1 MRRRTQSSWRTEG
14 FDYTGKVDVMK
25 RFSRLFIAAAAM
37 LVMASPLAA
46 QTSSGIVN
54 SLEVKR
60 LITDG
65 TPAANATLAKH
76 FAALADKYAAEAASH
91 RVMASA
97 YSGNPNHSLGGSM
110 GLHCRALAQLATD
123 SEKTAREMVTYHT
136 NLAAGAAP
144 EPPKNAAA
152 FDAGKGAPAP
162 TPEEVKRL
170 AAAAHTSSDHH
181 ALEEYFLTLAKQ
193 KTAEATAHA
202 TMANSYRVSG
212 QRRGSEFAAMHC
224 DSLAKQ
230 ARDAAKEATASAELH
245 RQLANVG

>member
-1 MRRRTQSSWRTEG
+1 
-14 FDYTGKVDVMK
+14 MK
-25 RFSRLFIAAAAM
+25 RFSCLLIGCAAV

-46 QTSSGIVN
+46 QTSSGVLN

-60 LITDG
+60 LVTEG

-76 FAALADKYAAEAASH
+76 FAALADKYAAEAAAH
-91 RVMASA
+91 NVMASA
-97 YSGNPNHSLGGSM
+97 YSGNRNHSLGGSM
-110 GLHCRALAQLATD
+110 GLHCRKLAELATD
-123 SEKTAREMVTYHT
+123 SAKTAREMVSYHT
-136 NLAAGAAP
+136 DLAAGAAP
-144 EPPKNAAA
+144 EPPKGAAA

-162 TPEEVKRL
+162 TSDEVKRL
-170 AAAAHTSSDHH
+170 AAAAHTPSDHR

-193 KTAEATAHA
+193 KTAEAKEHA
-202 TMANSYRVSG
+202 NMANTFRVSG

-224 DSLAKQ
+224 DSLATQ

>member
-1 MRRRTQSSWRTEG
+1 MFATHKRNRSHR
-14 FDYTGKVDVMK
+14 KVDVMK
-25 RFSRLFIAAAAM
+25 RFSRLLIGAAAV

-46 QTSSGIVN
+46 QTNSGILN

-60 LITDG
+60 LVTEG

-76 FAALADKYAAEAASH
+76 FATLADKYAAEATAH
-91 RVMASA
+91 TAMANA
-97 YSGNPNHSLGGSM
+97 YSGNPNHSFGGSM
-110 GLHCRALAQLATD
+110 GVHCRKLAELATD
-123 SEKTAREMVTYHT
+123 SAKTAREMVTYHSD
-136 NLAAGAAP
+136 LAAGAVP
-144 EPPKNAAA
+144 EPPKGAAA

-162 TPEEVKRL
+162 TPEDVKRL
-170 AAAAHTSSDHH
+170 AAAAHNPSDHR

-224 DSLAKQ
+224 DSLTKQ

>member
-1 MRRRTQSSWRTEG
+1 
-14 FDYTGKVDVMK
+14 MK
-25 RFSRLFIAAAAM
+25 RFSRLLIGGAAM

-46 QTSSGIVN
+46 QTSSGVLN

-60 LITDG
+60 LVTEG

-76 FAALADKYAAEAASH
+76 FSVLADQYDAEAAAH
-91 RVMASA
+91 RAMAGA
-97 YSGNPNHSLGGSM
+97 YGGNPNHSLGASM
-110 GLHCRALAQLATD
+110 GVHCKKLAELATD
-123 SEKTAREMVTYHT
+123 SAKTAREMVTYHT
-136 NLAAGAAP
+136 NLAAGAAA
-144 EPPKNAAA
+144 EAPKGASA
-152 FDAGKGAPAP
+152 FDAGKGAPVP
-162 TPEEVKRL
+162 TPEELKRI
-170 AAAAHTSSDHH
+170 ATAAHSPADHH

-193 KTAEATAHA
+193 KTAEASAHA

>member
-1 MRRRTQSSWRTEG
+1 
-14 FDYTGKVDVMK
+14 MK
-25 RFSRLFIAAAAM
+25 RFSRLLIAGAAV

-46 QTSSGIVN
+46 QTSSGILN

-60 LITDG
+60 LVTEG
-65 TPAANATLAKH
+65 TPAANATLSKH
-76 FAALADKYAAEAASH
+76 FAALADKYAAEAAAH
-91 RVMASA
+91 RVMANA
-97 YSGNPNHSLGGSM
+97 YSGNPNHPFGSGM
-110 GLHCRALAQLATD
+110 GIHCRKLAELATD

-136 NLAAGAAP
+136 DLAAGASP
-144 EPPKNAAA
+144 EPPKGAAA

-162 TPEEVKRL
+162 TPEELKRL
-170 AAAAHTSSDHH
+170 AASAHTPSDHR

-193 KTAEATAHA
+193 KTTEATAHT

-245 RQLANVG
+245 RQLAYVG